1 MILRRVVFVELLQRC
16 DFTFSLEGTISLLS
30 REYVQS
36 KQGIGVVFSQVGT
49 GNSFLLDR
57 MSIGRGEG
65 IHFTLNKQHHSP
77 VCDQRSCTVTT
88 PHS

>member
-36 KQGIGVVFSQVGT
+36 KQGIGVVFSLVGT
-49 GNSFLLDR
+49 GNNTSVTAFCWLECP
-57 MSIGRGEG
+57 SGEVKAY
-65 IHFTLNKQHHSP
+65 ILP
-77 VCDQRSCTVTT
+77 
-88 PHS
+88 